1 MEEMD
6 MKVCQIKKKNKGK
19 KNPIKVIVKHKY

>member
-6 MKVCQIKKKNKGK
+6 MKVCQMKKNKGK